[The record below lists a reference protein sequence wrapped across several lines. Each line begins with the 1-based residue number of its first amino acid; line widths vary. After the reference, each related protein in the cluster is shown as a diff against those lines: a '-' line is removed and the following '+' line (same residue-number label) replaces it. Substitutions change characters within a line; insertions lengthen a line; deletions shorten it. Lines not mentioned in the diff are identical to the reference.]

1 MFRSLYVMFIFDG
14 LLTLF
19 ILKKNSNIFITLKYE
34 VYTAVISE
42 QRISLMTLCM
52 HVFVYMEP
60 AVCVCICV
68 CVCRGVN
75 SNSWAIIWSSLWWTC
90 CGQGC
95 WLILLKNGSV
105 PWRLTWRFAQQAHIT
120 VSFYQLSLAFC
131 RVIRCTK
138 LVVLPPHNPS
148 LPSHTSTLLYHHS

>member
-1 MFRSLYVMFIFDG
+1 MFIFDG
-14 LLTLF
+14 LLILF

-75 SNSWAIIWSSLWWTC
+75 SNS
-90 CGQGC
+90 
-95 WLILLKNGSV
+95 
-105 PWRLTWRFAQQAHIT
+105 
-120 VSFYQLSLAFC
+120 
-131 RVIRCTK
+131 
-138 LVVLPPHNPS
+138 
-148 LPSHTSTLLYHHS
+148 